1 VFESNSFIQDLELS
15 LKFIKTHISDCSSWS
30 YRQWLIINIVGT
42 QNEVSHNFDLI
53 KKEVEFVKQMIDFY
67 PQHECMWIYLRF
79 LIEFGRSLIDI
90 SPIIGF
96 CKGLDV
102 KLHGEYPYRFIIKL
116 F

>member
-1 VFESNSFIQDLELS
+1 MFESNSFRQDLEPS

-30 YRQWLIINIVGT
+30 YRQWLIINIVDT
-42 QNEVSHNFDLI
+42 EKEVSPNFDLI
-53 KKEVEFVKQMIDFY
+53 TEEVQIIKQMINYY

-79 LIEFGRSLIDI
+79 LIEYGRSLIDI
-90 SPIIGF
+90 SPILGF

-102 KLHGEYPYRFIIKL
+102 NLHGEYPFRFIIKS